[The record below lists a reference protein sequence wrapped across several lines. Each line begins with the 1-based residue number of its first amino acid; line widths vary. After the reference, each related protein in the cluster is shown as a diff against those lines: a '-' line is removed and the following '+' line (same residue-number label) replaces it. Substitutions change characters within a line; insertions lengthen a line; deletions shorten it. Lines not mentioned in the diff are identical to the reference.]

1 MAGLWSLSVY
11 LTSSPRNFHMTMLTN
26 GNQDR
31 LSRSLYN
38 TINSVVGL
46 GLSAI
51 MNRVCDRYR
60 QLYYLSMSVQVDKD
74 TLT

>member
-1 MAGLWSLSVY
+1 
-11 LTSSPRNFHMTMLTN
+11 MTMLTN